1 MCAAS
6 VTKLTAQEGS
16 KEVPPLSVV
25 SALEGDKVTGLF
37 LYNKVL
43 VILQP
48 WKLQG
53 QRQEAPTLLR
63 ERAPTLGATCFLSF
77 LLPDKLLIYW
87 KLVVY
92 LGIFQ
97 LFSHTFSVLVS
108 S

>member
-1 MCAAS
+1 MCAAP
-6 VTKLTAQEGS
+6 VTKLAAQEGS
-16 KEVPPLSVV
+16 GEVPALSVV
-25 SALEGDKVTGLF
+25 SALDEVTGLS

-43 VILQP
+43 VILLP

-53 QRQEAPTLLR
+53 QSQRGSHSIR

-87 KLVVY
+87 KPVVY